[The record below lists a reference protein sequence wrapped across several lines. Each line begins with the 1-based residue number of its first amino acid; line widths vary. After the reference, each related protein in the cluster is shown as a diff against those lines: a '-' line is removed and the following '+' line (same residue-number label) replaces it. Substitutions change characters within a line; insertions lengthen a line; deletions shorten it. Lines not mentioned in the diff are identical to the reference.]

1 MKKLV
6 SLFSPEQGEAIVL
19 MPLTRVLAE
28 SITNVGSL
36 TIFPP
41 GHLHLDPGD
50 ATTIPRKG
58 LTEVQSQITGFSFEI
73 FEDLASVG
81 FCSRIDSSQLKTHD
95 HDSDITLLSKLAG
108 FAERSFDLLRLNYCR
123 LDLPDTLPGPV
134 GVWDIATPY
143 VGATIYFP
151 DQNSWCEIAGAAASY
166 ASIVAGIGLDLY
178 NCHTSHPPSDSN
190 GEVGAIAA
198 HALSLLSDAMH
209 ARNDTAKFVRCMTLL
224 EFLGSPDEYKQWKK
238 LKGEIACHVATNK
251 ADYLNTT
258 EELRK
263 FTSLENEH
271 NEQCGYRTLVVHHG
285 KFIEDILPI
294 RKNRRDLFRKLQNYC
309 HAVIND
315 MIENSSMS
323 WDEFANFR
331 AQKKIELGV
340 A

>member
-1 MKKLV
+1 MKKLI
-6 SLFSPEQGEAIVL
+6 SLFSPEQGEAIIL

-28 SITNVGSL
+28 TITNIGSL
-36 TIFPP
+36 KIFPP
-41 GHLHLDPGD
+41 GYLDLEPSD
-50 ATTIPRKG
+50 ATATSRKK
-58 LTEVQSQITGFSFEI
+58 LTEAQSKITGFSFEM
-73 FEDLASVG
+73 FEYLASVG
-81 FCSRIDSSQLKTHD
+81 FCYKIDSLQLKTHD

-151 DQNSWCEIAGAAASY
+151 DQNTWCEMAGAAASY
-166 ASIVAGIGLDLY
+166 ASIVSGIGLDLDS
-178 NCHTSHPPSDSN
+178 CHASHPPSESD

-238 LKGEIACHVATNK
+238 LKGEIACHIATNK
-251 ADYLNTT
+251 SDYLNKI

-263 FTSLENEH
+263 FTSLENER

-294 RKNRRDLFRKLQNYC
+294 RNDRRDLFRKLQNYC

-323 WDEFANFR
+323 WEEFANFR
-331 AQKKIELGV
+331 VQMKFQLGV